1 MQATATF
8 QQKNKGFAEKL
19 LKKAKKMQ
27 DLEAACGFPNTV
39 NLKYDNGASVIDV
52 AIWNQYGT
60 YNSPARDFM
69 TPAINN
75 IKAQWGKMAKAAMPA
90 INAGKLDAEVVLNQ
104 GGNMAQGEIRKSIVD
119 LKDPPNAPFTVSG
132 GWMHN
137 KKSGK
142 LFYAEGKGSD
152 NPLVDTEKML
162 GAVTYTVRE
171 RS

>member
-75 IKAQWGKMAKAAMPA
+75 IKAQWGKIAKAAMPA

-104 GGNMAQGEIRKSIVD
+104 GGHEAQGEIRETNVD
-119 LKDPPNAPFTVSG
+119 
-132 GWMHN
+132 
-137 KKSGK
+137 
-142 LFYAEGKGSD
+142 
-152 NPLVDTEKML
+152 
-162 GAVTYTVRE
+162 
-171 RS
+171 